1 MAEEEVTAVPVT
13 TTEQTPEPKKV
24 ETLEAQGSIEATIE
38 SAVRGGTESTCNNE
52 NNTESCGIAPDIG
65 RAKALEFAD
74 ELTEKGSKA
83 FKENDFTQ
91 AAHFFR
97 RALEIRALHHGEL
110 AVACLN
116 VYYLYGRALL
126 CKAQEETGPLVSVP
140 EKDGEILQDSNK
152 EGPTKGVV
160 TRESSVASVSSNSE
174 QDGSEKDEDSDDS
187 DTDVIEAEANEDILR
202 GQLLKNSSWVTP
214 WRKWSILSA
223 LAEVDLERGQY
234 LTARCSLCM
243 LCWDG
248 EEEPS
253 LPVFIEASIY
263 QKALSI
269 LQQLVEP
276 DHRQIAELNFRI
288 CTCLEIGSNP
298 KEAIPYGQKAIS
310 VCKSRVQRLTNEI
323 MISTGLA
330 SSSAASEFGDGEQL
344 SKGSQTLE
352 DLEQLISDPTLIIA
366 EIQGMASGKARGGE
380 NNASPAAVNSSH
392 MSPANSNVD
401 HFDSPTVSTAHT
413 NGAAAVTHLGIVGRG
428 VKQCGK
434 YTWGGCG
441 KHLSTLYASIDVG
454 KHCMCRSWP
463 GVVIPSTTNATNN
476 NNNQQPATPVS
487 GNQQSS

>member
-13 TTEQTPEPKKV
+13 MTEQTPEPKKV

-174 QDGSEKDEDSDDS
+174 QDGSM
-187 DTDVIEAEANEDILR
+187 
-202 GQLLKNSSWVTP
+202 SSEG
-214 WRKWSILSA
+214 II
-223 LAEVDLERGQY
+223 Y
-234 LTARCSLCM
+234 L
-243 LCWDG
+243 
-248 EEEPS
+248 
-253 LPVFIEASIY
+253 
-263 QKALSI
+263 
-269 LQQLVEP
+269 
-276 DHRQIAELNFRI
+276 
-288 CTCLEIGSNP
+288 
-298 KEAIPYGQKAIS
+298 
-310 VCKSRVQRLTNEI
+310 
-323 MISTGLA
+323 
-330 SSSAASEFGDGEQL
+330 
-344 SKGSQTLE
+344 
-352 DLEQLISDPTLIIA
+352 
-366 EIQGMASGKARGGE
+366 
-380 NNASPAAVNSSH
+380 
-392 MSPANSNVD
+392 
-401 HFDSPTVSTAHT
+401 
-413 NGAAAVTHLGIVGRG
+413 
-428 VKQCGK
+428 
-434 YTWGGCG
+434 
-441 KHLSTLYASIDVG
+441 
-454 KHCMCRSWP
+454 
-463 GVVIPSTTNATNN
+463 
-476 NNNQQPATPVS
+476 
-487 GNQQSS
+487 

>member
-1 MAEEEVTAVPVT
+1 M
-13 TTEQTPEPKKV
+13 TEPTPEPKKV
-24 ETLEAQGSIEATIE
+24 ETLEVQGSKEATIE

-65 RAKALEFAD
+65 RAKALELAD

-97 RALEIRALHHGEL
+97 RALEIRGLHHGEL

-152 EGPTKGVV
+152 EGPTKSAV
-160 TRESSVASVSSNSE
+160 TRESSVAS
-174 QDGSEKDEDSDDS
+174 DSDDS
-187 DTDVIEAEANEDILR
+187 DTDDVIEAEANEDMDESELDLDLAWKMLDTARAIAEKQ
-202 GQLLKNSSWVTP
+202 QLGDTMEKVD
-214 WRKWSILSA
+214 ILSA

-234 LTARCSLCM
+234 LTAQDIESSL
-243 LCWDG
+243 G
-248 EEEPS
+248 N
-253 LPVFIEASIY
+253 Y

-276 DHRQIAELNFRI
+276 DHRQIAEQNFRI

-310 VCKSRVQRLTNEI
+310 VCKSRVQLLTNEI

-330 SSSAASEFGDGEQL
+330 SSSAASELGDGEQL
-344 SKGSQTLE
+344 SKGSPTVLSVKDKESEIDNLVGLAEDLEKKLE
-352 DLEQLISDPTLIIA
+352 DLEQLISDPKSIIA
-366 EIQGMASGKARGGE
+366 EIQGMASGKSRGGE

-413 NGAAAVTHLGIVGRG
+413 NGAMAVTRLGIVGRG
-428 VKQCGK
+428 VKRVLMSAGAVE
-434 YTWGGCG
+434 
-441 KHLSTLYASIDVG
+441 SSSIKKPTID
-454 KHCMCRSWP
+454 P
-463 GVVIPSTTNATNN
+463 
-476 NNNQQPATPVS
+476 
-487 GNQQSS
+487 